1 MIVYQA
7 PEDFTNKF
15 YGKHSVF
22 LSGGITGCGDW
33 QRDIIEELGSL
44 HDSGMFDLSSLVIFN
59 PRRDEFDMLD
69 RDMAIEQIK
78 WEHRRLEMCD
88 IFSCFFVDSESVQP
102 ITLYELG
109 KYATNKNSVIS
120 IVSGYKRTHDVVTQ
134 LALDRTYC
142 SVYYE
147 YREAIREHARKI
159 ALSYDIIRRKP

>member
-1 MIVYQA
+1 
-7 PEDFTNKF
+7 
-15 YGKHSVF
+15 
-22 LSGGITGCGDW
+22 
-33 QRDIIEELGSL
+33 
-44 HDSGMFDLSSLVIFN
+44 
-59 PRRDEFDMLD
+59 
-69 RDMAIEQIK
+69 
-78 WEHRRLEMCD
+78 MCD

-109 KYATNKNSVIS
+109 KYATKKNSVIS